1 MPNLAQ
7 RIVESLD
14 KKACIDETESLHF
27 WLWDPIGNDENP
39 YLEEDKPTIYRGQ
52 LLFTPSKR
60 QRDESLEI
68 ICNTGGLKSCLFID
82 NCIFGEKDGKR
93 CDAAL
98 LRKNDKEI
106 VWIELKMGMKV
117 DGKSRTQRLKN
128 RLFGESEDDPKG
140 AFAQILASKTHFSS
154 GFDLS
159 GTK

>member
-1 MPNLAQ
+1 M
-7 RIVESLD
+7 
-14 KKACIDETESLHF
+14 
-27 WLWDPIGNDENP
+27 
-39 YLEEDKPTIYRGQ
+39 
-52 LLFTPSKR
+52 
-60 QRDESLEI
+60 I

-117 DGKSRTQRLKN
+117 DGKPRTQRLKN

-154 GFDLS
+154 GFDLA
-159 GTK
+159 GTKQNGFVSIPSDLVKVAVGSSEINKLRVRFKLKYHLNVHIGSKLELD